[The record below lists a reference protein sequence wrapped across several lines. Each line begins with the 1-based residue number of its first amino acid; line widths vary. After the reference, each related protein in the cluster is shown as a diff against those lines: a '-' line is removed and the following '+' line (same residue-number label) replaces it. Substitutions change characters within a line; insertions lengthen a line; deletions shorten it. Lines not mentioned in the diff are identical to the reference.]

1 MGLYYN
7 CKKKKAHSI
16 EIQRFYISGLNKKI
30 FFTGFP
36 FLCPMVNAS

>member
-7 CKKKKAHSI
+7 CKKRKHTPLKFKGFTYQDLI
-16 EIQRFYISGLNKKI
+16 KKI